1 MFGGDQA
8 WINDQASAL
17 NVVIVKT
24 LAIGAAAQLD
34 DFDLPP
40 CYSIRTS
47 DLLQANDTV
56 GDALQLHVAAF
67 RGAVIQQQYGGVAAN
82 KKMLQGEQLT
92 AIAHWIRRK
101 QAKFGQ
107 GIDHQAIWL
116 HIVNELCQLL
126 NGVCKLN
133 FAGVKDRVLLVRI

>member
-1 MFGGDQA
+1 MFGGDQT

-24 LAIGAAAQLD
+24 LAIRTAAQLD
-34 DFDLPP
+34 DFNLPP

-47 DLLQANDTV
+47 DLLQPNDTV

-67 RGAVIQQQYGGVAAN
+67 RGAVIQQQHGGVAAN

-92 AIAHWIRRK
+92 AIAHRIGR
-101 QAKFGQ
+101 QAGEVRT
-107 GIDHQAIWL
+107 GNRSPGDPAAH
-116 HIVNELCQLL
+116 CQ
-126 NGVCKLN
+126 
-133 FAGVKDRVLLVRI
+133 